1 MAEIHITGQ
10 KMLKTINA
18 EFQEAFPYLC
28 LTFCSMDDWKKA
40 TGKGGWIH
48 GFNMN
53 QRLSDVRVKKDA
65 NAGEISIH
73 GRTLVKNLEKS
84 FYATYGICCQVS
96 YVGKDGKNYYT
107 GDGYDEMSL
116 TQLNKELEAR
126 GCKKKPKW
134 S

>member
-10 KMLKTINA
+10 KMLKTINS
-18 EFQEAFPYLC
+18 EFQEAFPYLR

-40 TGKGGWIH
+40 TGKGGTIH
-48 GFNMN
+48 GFDQS
-53 QRLSDVRVKKDA
+53 QRLSDVRVKKDT

-84 FYATYGICCQVS
+84 FYSVYGICCQVC
-96 YVGKDGKNYYT
+96 YNEKDGKRYYT
-107 GDGYDEMSL
+107 SGTYDEMTL

-126 GCKKKPKW
+126 GCQKKPK
-134 S
+134 